1 MICEKYSSRV
11 LEKTKCL
18 VRQIK
23 TGIPRLTKTNHSEL
37 YPEVL
42 NSLNKNTSN
51 EMAEYL
57 HDKIRNHAT
66 KQARQNHSIF
76 PCSSANFLFLG
87 LLSHPW
93 CESTFKKLMLKLKEQ
108 LQIVSKYRS
117 VGIALQDFYHTIE
130 PHD

>member
-1 MICEKYSSRV
+1 M
-11 LEKTKCL
+11 KCQSIYT
-18 VRQIK
+18 V
-23 TGIPRLTKTNHSEL
+23 
-37 YPEVL
+37 
-42 NSLNKNTSN
+42 
-51 EMAEYL
+51 

-66 KQARQNHSIF
+66 KQARRNHSVF
-76 PCSSANFLFLG
+76 ACSSANFLFLG